1 MTLQPCRHQDNVS
14 PGVRRARGPWSI
26 LLFVVTKHQVYIFG
40 TKSSPSEAG
49 YALRKTAKDNQQD
62 FVLEVVDAVFKD
74 FCVEDLL
81 KSFVSE
87 EHATDVSR

>member
-1 MTLQPCRHQDNVS
+1 ML
-14 PGVRRARGPWSI
+14 
-26 LLFVVTKHQVYIFG
+26 VYIFD

-49 YALRKTAKDNQQD
+49 YALRKTAKDNQKD
-62 FVLEVVDAVFKD
+62 FVLEVVDAVSKD